1 MNLSVMEDAKLV
13 KAYIDGNERAF
24 EILVNRHK
32 DKVFTTIY
40 LIVKDRK
47 VAEDLMQDTF
57 IKAIHTLKGGRY
69 NEDGKFKPWLCRIAH
84 NMAIDSFR
92 KKQRN
97 PLVTMEER
105 GNLHNDLDF
114 SEESF
119 EKETIEL
126 DTKNKL
132 HALIQQLPESQR
144 TVLIMRHFSGL
155 SFKEISEETGVS
167 INTALGRMRYALIN
181 LRKKMDESNIA
192 YDKNFYRE

>member
-144 TVLIMRHFSGL
+144 TVLIL
-155 SFKEISEETGVS
+155 S
-167 INTALGRMRYALIN
+167 LIH
-181 LRKKMDESNIA
+181 I
-192 YDKNFYRE
+192 

>member
-1 MNLSVMEDAKLV
+1 MNLSVMDDAKLV
-13 KAYIDGNERAF
+13 TAYINGNERAF

-105 GNLHNDLDF
+105 GNLHNALDF

-181 LRKKMDESNIA
+181 LRKKMDESDLA